1 VGGVV
6 PFGGVMLMVGWLM
19 LVLAAFKKRGR

>member
-1 VGGVV
+1 VV